1 MTLSAANGKRMRFTS
16 RFPPDKILDIFE
28 GSFTA
33 TQSSA
38 PGALAFR
45 TNSAFNHNL
54 GSLVFLQMTY
64 SLDGGSTWQDQH
76 VIVPDL
82 SVPTM
87 PIFQTLEAGCYST
100 STQIVIVA
108 SNWTG
113 SAKTVTY
120 KVVAFAI

>member
-1 MTLSAANGKRMRFTS
+1 MTLSAANAKKMLFTL
-16 RFPPDKILDIFE
+16 RYPPDKILGIFE

-33 TQSSA
+33 TASSTPPFA
-38 PGALAFR
+38 ARR
-45 TNSAFNHNL
+45 THSAFNHNQA
-54 GSLVFLQMTY
+54 GLVFLQMRY
-64 SLDGGSTWQDQH
+64 SLDGGTTWQDQH

-82 SVPTM
+82 SVPTF
-87 PIFQTLEAGCYST
+87 PVFQTVEVGCYST
-100 STQIVIVA
+100 SGQIVMVA